1 VLCDFGLLS
10 LLRLTPNKSSK
21 RGDRRARQNK
31 SSGMVTSIPK
41 LVSSLRVTK
50 TIRYVATIALS
61 TVTPVT
67 RGFLLNTY
75 VINKAGSTSSWRMC
89 TAVRLVRIRAYL
101 NASSTLWN
109 GSLAVTSIPQVSV
122 TWASENSPS
131 ESVTESNGG
140 TIMKACTFKPPR
152 GSLASFWTTSGQNE
166 SDVILYLQTTVGI
179 YYDVTYE
186 MNFISLTQVPS
197 SVATAASGVA
207 GTMYGCYFDGP
218 NTGASLAPVGVPA
231 IN

>member
-1 VLCDFGLLS
+1 ME
-10 LLRLTPNKSSK
+10 RLTPNKSNK
-21 RGDRRARQNK
+21 RGARRVRQNK
-31 SSGMVTSIPK
+31 SSGMVMSIPK
-41 LVSSLRVTK
+41 LISSLRVKK

-61 TVTPVT
+61 NITPIT
-67 RGFLLNTY
+67 RGFILNTF

-89 TAVRLVRIRAYL
+89 TAVRLVSIKAYL

-131 ESVTESNGG
+131 ESTTESNGG
-140 TIMKACTFKPPR
+140 TIMKSCIFKPPK
-152 GSLASFWTTSGQNE
+152 GSLSSFWTTSGQNE
-166 SDVILYLQTTVGI
+166 SDVVLYIQTTVGV
-179 YYDVTYE
+179 YFDVKYE
-186 MNFISLTQVPS
+186 MNLISLSQVPS